1 MNFCFSLYD
10 DNDIIRKK
18 GYQMLNKKEIF
29 SVTEMLPV
37 DIKLKLIDKLLDS
50 ISNID
55 SEIESAWI
63 KEVKNRKEEVLN
75 SDVNLK
81 SDKEIFENILKEI

>member
-1 MNFCFSLYD
+1 
-10 DNDIIRKK
+10 
-18 GYQMLNKKEIF
+18 MLNSKEIF

-50 ISNID
+50 ICNID
-55 SEIESAWI
+55 SEIENAWI

-81 SDKEIFENILKEI
+81 SDKEILENILKEIK

>member
-1 MNFCFSLYD
+1 MD

-18 GYQMLNKKEIF
+18 GYQMLNDKEIF

-50 ISNID
+50 ICNID
-55 SEIESAWI
+55 SEIENVWI

-81 SDKEIFENILKEI
+81 SDKEIFENILKEIK